1 MRRNRVRAAT
11 RLVAGLLCL
20 MPGAARA
27 QEGNP
32 DEPIAVSETGIG
44 PASAGEGVVAVES
57 PEATTTDTSVG
68 SAVTPEPLLTSEPV
82 VASPELTVETVEA
95 PPPPYRPYSVP
106 FGLRPLPAVNVA
118 RLDTVFAPHDAYGPA
133 ASGLDLDIVQLA
145 TVGVRATDWLML
157 MARMGWDWTS
167 NPGAVGLSNLV
178 LGANLTTRIAEVFR
192 LSGFL
197 AVGLPLGTDGGG
209 AANHR
214 GARLARMAMDNAMFL
229 TDHMSGIGGLGFA
242 FIDAG
247 WTVHAEATLLV
258 FGRVEGMGDEAVVN
272 STFGLHVGYFI
283 VPAFSVAGELHH
295 QHFLSNPSALTT
307 DPYGEEL
314 RSQTSGTLGV
324 RFHLSVGSVW
334 VRPAL
339 GWSIGFDAPLAG
351 DAWQALQVDLPV
363 FF

>member
-1 MRRNRVRAAT
+1 MHENRIRVVP
-11 RLVAGLLCL
+11 RLVVTGLLCL
-20 MPGAARA
+20 IPGAARA

-32 DEPIAVSETGIG
+32 TNDEPIAVSETGIG
-44 PASAGEGVVAVES
+44 PASAGQGVEAVES
-57 PEATTTDTSVG
+57 PEEATSTETSVA
-68 SAVTPEPLLTSEPV
+68 SADTPTTEPAP
-82 VASPELTVETVEA
+82 ASPELTVETVEA

-106 FGLRPLPAVNVA
+106 FGLRPLPAVNIA

-145 TVGVRATDWLML
+145 TVGVRATDWLMVL
-157 MARMGWDWTS
+157 ARMGWDWTS
-167 NPGAVGLSNLV
+167 NPGSVGLSNLV

-197 AVGLPLGTDGGG
+197 AVGLPVGTDGGG

-258 FGRVEGMGDEAVVN
+258 FGRVEGTGDEAVVN

-295 QHFLSNPSALTT
+295 QHFLSNPSALST

-324 RFHLSVGSVW
+324 RFHASIGSVW

-351 DAWQALQVDLPV
+351 DAWQAFQVDVPV